1 MSNVLCLVA
10 STSVLP
16 SGAATGFW
24 LEELAAPYARFKAAG
39 HEVEIGSVMGGRAA
53 PDPASL
59 QTPFLTRDGEAFLA
73 DRAALAQLEE
83 TLPLAAVVAEDYA
96 AVYLVGG
103 VPAALDFDH
112 NPLLDRL
119 IAALVRQHKPVAAVC
134 HGVVGLASATGV
146 DGSLLAK
153 GHPMT
158 GFSRHEEELFNLL
171 DVVAVVPEDRLRSI
185 GAVYRCADVAFG
197 VCVADGPLF
206 VTGQNPASAGPAA
219 AALIARIG
227 QR

>member
-16 SGAATGFW
+16 AGAATGFW

-73 DRAALAQLEE
+73 DRAAMAQLEE
-83 TLPLAAVVAEDYA
+83 TLPLSALAEDYA
-96 AVYLVGG
+96 AVFLVGG
-103 VPAALDFDH
+103 VPAALDFNH
-112 NPLLDRL
+112 NPMLDRL
-119 IAALVRQHKPVAAVC
+119 IATMVRQHKPVAAVC
-134 HGVVGLASATGV
+134 HGVVGLTSATGP
-146 DGSLLAK
+146 DGTLLAK

-158 GFSRHEEELFNLL
+158 GFSRLEEELFNLL
-171 DVVAVVPEDRLRSI
+171 DVVAVVPEDRLRSV

-197 VCVADGPLF
+197 ICVAEGPLF

-227 QR
+227 PR